1 MNQPTRDPDSQ
12 QRLAELL
19 AVYSA
24 VPAPPGHEESLG
36 EVVAGTW
43 PASEVARD
51 RLGNLW
57 FTIGSGDEHVL
68 VLAHLDE
75 VALVVRRIESDGFL
89 RVHRVGGIPE
99 RVLMGQGALV
109 LGAGAEPVYGVFG
122 TVAHHLASDAQRTRV
137 VPAGEQYLDV
147 GAGSADDARDRLGI
161 AVGDFVVYE
170 RTFRRDGP
178 SVWANAV
185 DDRAGLAVL
194 TEVADRLVA
203 DAPDRRVTIL
213 ASVQE
218 EFSLRGLLPAVRTI
232 APDLILSLDISPAC
246 DTPDLRDGSEVHLGG
261 GPVVNHYSFHGRG
274 TLAGVIPPRWLT
286 DEVERLGDDAG
297 IPYQRGAL
305 LGGLTDASF
314 AQLEGEGAPALEIGI
329 PCRYTHAPVERADL
343 RDLSWT
349 CDLVEQIVREVS
361 VPPPRGVF
369 VPSVEGTT

>member
-1 MNQPTRDPDSQ
+1 MSGVPTDPTVQ
-12 QRLAELL
+12 QRLADRL
-19 AVYSA
+19 AAYTRI
-24 VPAPPGHEESLG
+24 PAPPGHEQALG
-36 EVVAGTW
+36 EVVAGDW
-43 PASEVARD
+43 PTDEVTRD

-57 FTIGSGDEHVL
+57 FTTGDGDDHVL

-75 VALVVRRIESDGFL
+75 VALVVRRIEPDGYL

-109 LGAGAEPVYGVFG
+109 LGAGPTPIYGVFG
-122 TVAHHLASDAQRTRV
+122 TVAHHLASDLQRARV

-147 GAGSADDARDRLGI
+147 GADSADDARERLGL

-178 SVWANAV
+178 AVWANAL
-185 DDRAGLAVL
+185 DDRAGLAAVSEL
-194 TEVADRLVA
+194 AHRLVA
-203 DAPDRRVTIL
+203 DAPDRRVTVL

-218 EFSLRGLLPAVRTI
+218 EFNLRGLLPAVRSI
-232 APDLILSLDISPAC
+232 APDLIISLDISPAC

-274 TLAGVIPPRWLT
+274 TLAGVVPPRWLT
-286 DEVERLGDDAG
+286 DAVEGLGDAAG

-305 LGGLTDASF
+305 MGGLTDASF
-314 AQLEGEGAPALEIGI
+314 AQLEGDGAPALEIGI

-343 RDLSWT
+343 RDLGST
-349 CDLVEQIVREVS
+349 IDLVERVVREVS
-361 VPPPRGVF
+361 VPPARGPVL
-369 VPSVEGTT
+369 PAAEGAT

>member
-1 MNQPTRDPDSQ
+1 MSGMPTDPAVQ
-12 QRLAELL
+12 QRLADRL
-19 AVYSA
+19 AAYTRI
-24 VPAPPGHEESLG
+24 PAPPGHEQALG
-36 EVVAGTW
+36 EVVAGDW
-43 PASEVARD
+43 PTDEVTRD

-57 FTIGSGDEHVL
+57 FTAGAGDDHVL

-75 VALVVRRIESDGFL
+75 VALVVRRIEPDGYL

-99 RVLMGQGALV
+99 RVLMGQAALV
-109 LGAGAEPVYGVFG
+109 LGAGQTPIYGVFG
-122 TVAHHLASDAQRTRV
+122 TVAHHLASDLQRARV

-147 GAGSADDARDRLGI
+147 GASSADDARERLGV

-178 SVWANAV
+178 AVWANAL
-185 DDRAGLAVL
+185 DDRAGLAVV
-194 TEVADRLVA
+194 TELAHRLVE
-203 DAPDRRVTIL
+203 DEPDRRVTVL

-218 EFSLRGLLPAVRTI
+218 EFSLRGLLPAVRSI

-261 GPVVNHYSFHGRG
+261 GPVINHYSFHGRG

-286 DEVERLGDDAG
+286 DAVEDLGDAAG

-314 AQLEGEGAPALEIGI
+314 AQLEGDGAPALEVGI

-343 RDLSWT
+343 RDLTWT
-349 CDLVEQIVREVS
+349 VDLVERVAREVA
-361 VPPPRGVF
+361 VPPPRGPI
-369 VPSVEGTT
+369 VPRVEGAT

>member
-1 MNQPTRDPDSQ
+1 MGPTVDPEVQD
-12 QRLAELL
+12 RLAASL
-19 AVYSA
+19 AVTTA
-24 VPAPPGHEESLG
+24 VPAPPGHEAVLG
-36 EVVAGTW
+36 EVVARGW
-43 PASEVARD
+43 SVDEVTRD
-51 RLGNLW
+51 RLGNVW
-57 FTIGSGDEHVL
+57 FTSGSGDEHVL

-75 VALVVRRIESDGFL
+75 VALVVRRIEPDGFL

-109 LGAGAEPVYGVFG
+109 LGSGPAPVYGVFG
-122 TVAHHLASDAQRTRV
+122 TVAHHLASDAQRAHV
-137 VPAGEQYLDV
+137 VTAGEQYLDV
-147 GAGSADDARDRLGI
+147 GASSAGDARDRLGL

-170 RTFRRDGP
+170 RTFHRDGA
-178 SVWANAV
+178 SIFANAL
-185 DDRAGLAVL
+185 DDRSGLAVL
-194 TEVADRLVA
+194 TELASRFVAA
-203 DAPDRRVTIL
+203 APPRRVTIL

-218 EFSLRGLLPAVRTI
+218 EFSLRGLLPAVRAI

-246 DTPDLRDGSEVHLGG
+246 DTPDLRDGSEIHLGG

-286 DEVERLGDDAG
+286 DEVERLADDAA

-343 RDLSWT
+343 RDLAWT
-349 CDLVEQIVREVS
+349 CDLVERAVRELS
-361 VPPPRGVF
+361 VPPPRGPV
-369 VPSVEGTT
+369 VTSAEGAT

>member
-1 MNQPTRDPDSQ
+1 MSEVASDPDTQ
-12 QRLAELL
+12 QRFAELL
-19 AVYSA
+19 AAYTA
-24 VPAPPGHEESLG
+24 IPAPPGHEEQLG
-36 EVVAGTW
+36 EVVARDW
-43 PASEVARD
+43 PTDEVTRD

-57 FTIGSGDEHVL
+57 FTVGSGESHVL

-75 VALVVRRIESDGFL
+75 VALVVRRVEPDGFL

-109 LGAGAEPVYGVFG
+109 LGAGTSPVYGVFG

-147 GAGSADDARDRLGI
+147 GAASAHDARDRLGI

-178 SVWANAV
+178 AVWANSL
-185 DDRAGLAVL
+185 DDRVGLAVL
-194 TEVADRLVA
+194 HELARRFVADE
-203 DAPDRRVTIL
+203 PDRRVTIL

-246 DTPDLRDGSEVHLGG
+246 DTPDLREGSEVHLGG

-286 DEVERLGDDAG
+286 DEVEGLGDATE

-305 LGGLTDASF
+305 MGGLTDASF

-329 PCRYTHAPVERADL
+329 PCRYTHAPVERGDL
-343 RDLSWT
+343 RDLVWT
-349 CDLVEQIVREVS
+349 CDLVERTVRQVS
-361 VPPPRGVF
+361 VSPPRGPVLR
-369 VPSVEGTT
+369 SAEGAT